1 MIGVF
6 PSAMF
11 PWLQFRL
18 LGFFAPTLG
27 RLWLRFRRRLVPQHV
42 RESLGFLPEPA
53 LAIPYR
59 RLAFAVP
66 YSHTSSMAPLLDV
79 LVYFSSRPKP
89 AKDFESQTVV
99 CFGHRLEAMAALVE
113 ARYS

>member
-1 MIGVF
+1 MLGVEVTELIREAGEDGYS
-6 PSAMF
+6 PPQSATVHK
-11 PWLQFRL
+11 Q
-18 LGFFAPTLG
+18 
-27 RLWLRFRRRLVPQHV
+27 VV
-42 RESLGFLPEPA
+42 A
-53 LAIPYR
+53 LAKTKY
-59 RLAFAVP
+59 LASGSPPV
-66 YSHTSSMAPLLDV
+66 DV